1 LPLILRKE
9 MDYNFPEVEQKWQAY
24 WEASKTYA
32 VTNKSDKPKYYVL
45 DMFPYPSGSGL
56 HVGHPLGY
64 IASDIYARF
73 KRHQGYNVLHPMG
86 YDAFGLPAE
95 QYAIQTGQHPAITTE
110 QNIKRYREQLN
121 KIGFSF
127 DWDRQVKTSEPSF
140 YKWTQWIFVK
150 LFHSWYN
157 IATNK
162 AEPIETLI
170 VAFEKN
176 GLKNIHAAAEPIN
189 DFTAA
194 DWAAFSDQQKR
205 ETLLNFR
212 LAYRAETIVNWCPE
226 LGTVLANDEVVNG
239 VSERGGHPVI
249 QKKMMQWSLR
259 ITAYA
264 QRLLDGLN
272 EIEWSDS
279 LKEIQR
285 NWIGR
290 SEGAEIDFKIKDQN
304 SSIKVFTTRPDTIF
318 GATYMVIAPEHEL
331 TKEITSQEQTQ
342 SVESYLNY
350 VKGRSERERM
360 SETKT
365 VTGAFTGAYAI
376 NPITGDEIQIW
387 IGDYVLAGYGT
398 GAIMA
403 VPAGDQRDW
412 DFATHFNLPI
422 IPVIEGQD
430 VSAAADERKDGILMN
445 SDFLNGKSVK
455 EAIQVILEK
464 LESEALGT
472 RKVNYKLRDA
482 VFSRQR
488 YWGEPFPIYYRD
500 GIPYTIDE
508 DKLPIT
514 LPEIDEYLPTSTGE
528 PPLGRAASWNWDR
541 EAGKLVENGSG
552 YPMELSTMPGWAGS
566 SWYYLRYMMEGNPE
580 ARAKDFIADE
590 AVKYWGQVDLY
601 LGGAEHATG
610 HLLYFRFW
618 TKVLH
623 DLGYIP
629 FDEPAKKLINQGM
642 IQAED
647 GQKMSK
653 RYGNVVNPD
662 DVVAEHGAD
671 ALRLHEMFLGPI
683 EMHKPWNTKGIEGVS
698 RFIRKLW
705 RLVHNEHGNF
715 TISYEVPN
723 NDELKA
729 LHKCIQKVSD
739 DMERFSFNTSVS
751 AFMVAVNELGELK
764 CNKRSIIQPLS
775 ILISCHA
782 PHIAEE
788 LWQKLGN
795 TESITNAAWPT
806 FKPEYLKSDTH
817 NYPVSF
823 NGKMRFTIEL
833 PTDMKKEEIEKIVM
847 DHEQSVK
854 WLEGK
859 TPKKVIIVPS
869 KIVNIVI

>member
-1 LPLILRKE
+1 MPLILRKE

-73 KRHQGYNVLHPMG
+73 KRHQGFNVLHPMG

-170 VAFEKN
+170 AAFEKN
-176 GLKNIHAAAEPIN
+176 GLNDIHAAGEKIN
-189 DFTAA
+189 DFTAS

-212 LAYRAETIVNWCPE
+212 LAYRAETIVNWCPD

-331 TKEITSQEQTQ
+331 TKNITNQEQTQ
-342 SVESYLNY
+342 AVESYLNY
-350 VKGRSERERM
+350 VKSRSERERM

-376 NPITGDEIQIW
+376 NPITGAELQIW

-412 DFATHFNLPI
+412 DFATHFKLPI

-514 LPEIDEYLPTSTGE
+514 LPEIDEYLPTLTGE

-580 ARAKDFIADE
+580 ARAKDFVADE

-705 RLVHNEHGNF
+705 RLVHDELGNF
-715 TISYEVPN
+715 VISDDVPN

-729 LHKCIQKVSD
+729 LHKCIHKVSD

-764 CNKRSIIQPLS
+764 CNKRAIIQPLS

-795 TESITNAAWPT
+795 NESITNAAWPT

-823 NGKMRFTIEL
+823 NGKMRFTLEL
-833 PTDMKKEEIEKIVM
+833 PTEMKQEEIEKIVM
-847 DHEQSVK
+847 EHVQSAK

-859 TPKKVIIVPS
+859 TPKKVIIVPC

>member
-1 LPLILRKE
+1 ME
-9 MDYNFPEVEQKWQAY
+9 YNFPEIEQKWQDY
-24 WEASKTYA
+24 WVENNTYA
-32 VTNKSDKPKYYVL
+32 TANESSKPSYYVL

-64 IASDIYARF
+64 IASDIYARY
-73 KRHQGYNVLHPMG
+73 KKHQGFNVLHPMG

-95 QYAIQTGQHPAITTE
+95 QYAIQTGQHPALTTE

-121 KIGFSF
+121 KIGFSY
-127 DWDRQVKTSEPSF
+127 DWNREVKTSNPEF
-140 YKWTQWIFVK
+140 YKWTQWIFIK

-157 IATNK
+157 TESNK

-170 VAFEKN
+170 QKFEKT
-176 GLKNIHAAAEPIN
+176 GTESVRAFSPATES
-189 DFTAA
+189 FTAD
-194 DWAAFSDQQKR
+194 DWAAFNDQKKR
-205 ETLLNFR
+205 AILLEYR
-212 LAYRAETIVNWCPE
+212 LAYRAETVVNWCPE

-272 EIEWSDS
+272 EIDWSDS

-290 SEGAEIDFKIKDQN
+290 SQGAEIEFMIENGSDSFKI
-304 SSIKVFTTRPDTIF
+304 FTTRPDTIH
-318 GATYMVIAPEHEL
+318 GATFMVLAPEHEL
-331 TKEITSQEQTQ
+331 TNIITTDEQTQ
-342 SVESYLNY
+342 EISAYLDY

-365 VTGAFTGAYAI
+365 ITGAFTGSYAI
-376 NPITGDEIQIW
+376 NPITKTKIPIW
-387 IGDYVLAGYGT
+387 IADYVLAGYGT
-398 GAIMA
+398 GAVMA

-412 DFATHFNLPI
+412 DFANHFGLDI

-430 VSAAADERKDGILMN
+430 VSNGADNKKDGTMIN
-445 SDFLNGKSVK
+445 SGNLNGLSVE
-455 EAIQVILEK
+455 EAIEK
-464 LESEALGT
+464 IIAEIESLGIGQ
-472 RKVNYKLRDA
+472 KKINYKLRDA

-500 GIPYTIDE
+500 SIPYTVDE

-528 PPLGRAASWNWDR
+528 PPLARAKHWNWDR
-541 EAGKLVENGSG
+541 QKGELVENGAG
-552 YPMELSTMPGWAGS
+552 FPMDLNTMPGWAGS
-566 SWYYLRYMMEGNPE
+566 SWYFLRYMMEGNPE
-580 ARAKDFIADE
+580 ARNKTFVSED

-601 LGGAEHATG
+601 MGGAEHATG

-623 DLGYIP
+623 DLGHLP

-662 DVVAEHGAD
+662 DVVSEHGAD

-683 EMHKPWNTKGIEGVS
+683 EMHKPWNTKGIDGVS
-698 RFIRKLW
+698 RFMRKLW
-705 RLVHNEHGNF
+705 RLVHDEHGAF
-715 TISYEVPN
+715 SISEEKASK
-723 NDELKA
+723 DELKA
-729 LHKCIQKVSD
+729 LHKCIQKVTD

-751 AFMVAVNELGELK
+751 AFMVAVNEFAELN
-764 CNKRSIIQPLS
+764 CSKREIIEPFT
-775 ILISCHA
+775 ILLSCHA
-782 PHIAEE
+782 PHISEE
-788 LWQKLGN
+788 LWSRLGQN
-795 TESITNAAWPT
+795 ESIVNAAWPK
-806 FKPEYLKSDTH
+806 FEESYLKSETFK
-817 NYPVSF
+817 YPISF
-823 NGKMRFTIEL
+823 NGKMRFTLEL
-833 PTDMKKEEIEKIVM
+833 PSSLSKDEIEKEVM
-847 DHEQSVK
+847 NHELSSK
-854 WLEGK
+854 WTEGK
-859 TPKKVIIVPS
+859 TPKKIIIVPG

>member
-1 LPLILRKE
+1 ME
-9 MDYNFPEVEQKWQAY
+9 YNFPEIEQKWQKY
-24 WEASKTYA
+24 WVDNNTYA
-32 VTNKSDKPKYYVL
+32 IANDPSKPGYYVL

-64 IASDIYARF
+64 IASDIYARY
-73 KRHQGYNVLHPMG
+73 KKHQGFNVLHPMG

-95 QYAIQTGQHPAITTE
+95 QYAIQTGQHPALTTE
-110 QNIKRYREQLN
+110 QNIKRYREQLD
-121 KIGFSF
+121 KIGFSY
-127 DWDRQVKTSEPSF
+127 DWNREVKTSNPDF

-157 IATNK
+157 QANDK
-162 AEPIETLI
+162 AEPIESLI
-170 VAFEKN
+170 ELFEKDGTKGVKAHHN
-176 GLKNIHAAAEPIN
+176 STDI
-189 DFTAA
+189 FTSEQ
-194 DWAAFSDQQKR
+194 WVSFSDQKKR
-205 ETLLNFR
+205 EILLDYR
-212 LAYRAETIVNWCPE
+212 LAYRAETVVNWCPE

-272 EIEWSDS
+272 AIDWSDS

-290 SEGAEIDFKIKDQN
+290 SQGAEIDFKTSEGGHSFKI
-304 SSIKVFTTRPDTIF
+304 FTTRPDTIY
-318 GATYMVIAPEHEL
+318 GATFMVLAPEHEL
-331 TKEITSQEQTQ
+331 TNVITTHEQTQ
-342 SVESYLNY
+342 EIKEYLDY

-360 SETKT
+360 SDTKNI
-365 VTGAFTGAYAI
+365 TGAFTGAYAI
-376 NPITGDEIQIW
+376 NPVNNAKIPIW
-387 IGDYVLAGYGT
+387 IADYVLAGYGT
-398 GAIMA
+398 GAVMA

-412 DFATHFNLPI
+412 DFANHFELEI
-422 IPVIEGQD
+422 TPVIEDQD
-430 VSAAADERKDGILMN
+430 VTNGPDNKKDGKMIN
-445 SDFLNGKSVK
+445 SDQLNGLLVE
-455 EAIQVILEK
+455 EAIEKIIEQV
-464 LESEALGT
+464 EALGIG
-472 RKVNYKLRDA
+472 KKKINYKLRDA

-500 GIPYTIDE
+500 NIPYTVDE

-514 LPEIDEYLPTSTGE
+514 LPEVDEYLPTQTGE
-528 PPLGRAASWNWDR
+528 PPLGRANHWNWNR
-541 EAGKLVENGSG
+541 ERGALVDNGQG
-552 YPMELSTMPGWAGS
+552 FPMDLNTMPGWAGS

-580 ARAKDFIADE
+580 TRGLEFVSKE

-601 LGGAEHATG
+601 MGGAEHATG

-623 DLGYIP
+623 DLGYLP
-629 FDEPAKKLINQGM
+629 FNEPVKKLINQGM

-662 DVVAEHGAD
+662 DVVNEHGAD

-683 EMHKPWNTKGIEGVS
+683 EMHKPWNTKGIDGVS
-698 RFIRKLW
+698 RFMRKLW
-705 RLVHNEHGNF
+705 RLVHDEHGTF
-715 TISYEVPN
+715 KISEEKASQ
-723 NDELKA
+723 DELKA

-751 AFMVAVNELGELK
+751 AFMVAVNEFAELN
-764 CNKRSIIQPLS
+764 CAKREIIEPFT
-775 ILISCHA
+775 ILLSCHA

-788 LWQKLGN
+788 LWSRLGHE
-795 TESITNAAWPT
+795 TSIVNMKWPV
-806 FKPEYLKSDTH
+806 FDEKHLKSNTVK
-817 NYPVSF
+817 YPVSF
-823 NGKMRFTIEL
+823 NGKMRFTLEL
-833 PTDMKKEEIEKIVM
+833 PSSLSKDQIEKEVM
-847 DHEQSVK
+847 NHELATK
-854 WLEGK
+854 WIDGK
-859 TPKKVIIVPS
+859 TPKKVIIVPG

>member
-1 LPLILRKE
+1 

-32 VTNKSDKPKYYVL
+32 TPNNSDKPKYYVL

-73 KRHQGYNVLHPMG
+73 KRHQGFNVLHPMG

-150 LFHSWYN
+150 LFHSWFN
-157 IATNK
+157 KATNK
-162 AEPIETLI
+162 AEPIESLI
-170 VAFEKN
+170 AAFEKN
-176 GLKNIHAAAEPIN
+176 GSKGISAAGEKIN
-189 DFTAA
+189 AFTAA
-194 DWAAFSDQQKR
+194 DWASFSDQQKR

-290 SEGAEIDFKIKDQN
+290 SEGAEIDFKIKNKD
-304 SSIKVFTTRPDTIF
+304 SVVKVFTTRPDTVF
-318 GATYMVIAPEHEL
+318 GATFMVIAPEHEL
-331 TKEITSQEQTQ
+331 TKQITTAEQTQ
-342 SVESYLNY
+342 EIESYLDY

-365 VTGAFTGAYAI
+365 VTGAFSGAYAI
-376 NPITGDEIQIW
+376 NPITGAEVPIW

-412 DFATHFNLPI
+412 DFAAHFGLPI
-422 IPVIEGQD
+422 IPIIEGQD
-430 VSAAADERKDGILMN
+430 VSEAADERKDGILIN
-445 SDFLNGKSVK
+445 SEFLNGKSVK
-455 EAIQVILEK
+455 EAIQVILKK
-464 LESEALGT
+464 LETEALGK

-488 YWGEPFPIYYRD
+488 YWGEPFPIYYRN

-528 PPLGRAASWNWDR
+528 PPLGRATSWNWDR

-580 ARAKDFIADE
+580 TRAKDFVAEDV
-590 AVKYWGQVDLY
+590 VKYWGQVDLY

-683 EMHKPWNTKGIEGVS
+683 EMHKPWNTKGIDGVS
-698 RFIRKLW
+698 RFLRKLW
-705 RLVHNEHGNF
+705 RLVHDENGSFN
-715 TISYEVPN
+715 ISDEAPN

-751 AFMVAVNELGELK
+751 AFMVAVNELGEMK
-764 CNKRSIIQPLS
+764 CNKRAIIKPLA

-795 TESITNAAWPT
+795 KESITNAAWPV
-806 FKPEYLKSDTH
+806 FNPEYLKSDTH

-823 NGKMRFTIEL
+823 NGKMRFTLEL
-833 PTDMKKEEIEKIVM
+833 PTEMKKEEIEKIVM
-847 DHEQSVK
+847 EHEQSVK

-859 TPKKVIIVPS
+859 TPKKVIIVPGR
-869 KIVNIVI
+869 IVNIVI